1 MWPMNKKWL
10 LYTTWTAASALGLAI
25 ILNTW
30 VMQEMLNNKKKTEM
44 ALTTKPEAKLVL
56 QEAEKPRMSQELK
69 AIWMVAIEPKTQK
82 KSKKLKIDVRNEEP
96 KALVTLGKK
105 VKNPFGPWDEVPVLF
120 ESPTWRWSITMFLR
134 YSSKFQSWV
143 ACEYTSLILPWN
155 EPATEEI
162 KWITLIA
169 PKWIPIPWTEKR
181 FIEIVDIYNPT
192 SYEKTIATISEELSK
207 RPWTEEDI

>member
-1 MWPMNKKWL
+1 MNKSRLWIA
-10 LYTTWTAASALGLAI
+10 TWVLWWILAI
-25 ILNTW
+25 WSTPELIERVRGLF
-30 VMQEMLNNKKKTEM
+30 NN
-44 ALTTKPEAKLVL
+44 LVPETNASLVV
-56 QEAEKPRMSQELK
+56 QWPNLK
-69 AIWMVAIEPKTQK
+69 FEIPSEVKVIIEEPKNTETKIGEITK

-105 VKNPFGPWDEVPVLF
+105 VKNPFGPWDEVPILF

-134 YSSKFQSWV
+134 YSSEFESWV

-169 PKWIPIPWTEKR
+169 PKWTPMPWTEKR
-181 FIEIVDIYNPT
+181 LIEIVDINNPT
-192 SYEKTIATISEELSK
+192 SYEETIATISEKLSK
-207 RPWTEEDI
+207 RPWIKEDI